1 MKKKLQYITVRYNCS
16 EELMEQITSIFDKK
30 EYADCFV
37 CINYLDTD
45 DNKSFIDFTTYYK
58 PKYSK
63 IIYVNFQN
71 IRLIYRIVTH
81 RNWLIT
87 VDEFDEIYDVH
98 NQLEE
103 YRPSI
108 QPKVKHLDIT
118 ETPEIRRLKTMA
130 NSTCNGNTFRYNKSV
145 TIGDHCTIN
154 PDNQN
159 PIQGHDKLYIGRY
172 CGIGERTRFLINREH
187 QYKRVSQ
194 FFIKRK
200 YTSFEDETVKK
211 GDIRV
216 GNDVWFGMD
225 SHIMSGVTIGDGA
238 VIGAGAV
245 VTKDV
250 PPYAIVGGNPAKV
263 LKYRFSPDIIE
274 KLLKIQWWNW
284 PVWKVYDNVD
294 LIESDNVE
302 EFINKFYE
310 NE

>member
-1 MKKKLQYITVRYNCS
+1 MEKKLQYITIRYNCS
-16 EELMEQITSIFDKK
+16 EELMKQIASIFDKK
-30 EYADCFV
+30 EYVDCFV

-45 DNKSFIDFTTYYK
+45 DGKSFIDFTTYYK
-58 PKYSK
+58 PQYRK

-87 VDEFDEIYDVH
+87 VDEFDEIYDIH
-98 NQLEE
+98 NQLEK

-108 QPKVKHLDIT
+108 QPKVKHLDIK
-118 ETPEIRRLKTMA
+118 EGNEVRQLKTMS
-130 NSTCNGNTFRYNKSV
+130 NSTCDGDTFIYSRFVVNV
-145 TIGDHCTIN
+145 GDHCTIN

-159 PIQGHDKLYIGRY
+159 PASGPNKLYIGRY

-187 QYKRVSQ
+187 HYKRVSQ

-200 YTSFEDETVKK
+200 YSKFEDETVNK
-211 GDIRV
+211 GDIYV

-250 PPYAIVGGNPAKV
+250 PPYAIVGGNPARV

-274 KLLKIQWWNW
+274 KLLKIQWWN
-284 PVWKVYDNVD
+284 
-294 LIESDNVE
+294 
-302 EFINKFYE
+302 
-310 NE
+310 